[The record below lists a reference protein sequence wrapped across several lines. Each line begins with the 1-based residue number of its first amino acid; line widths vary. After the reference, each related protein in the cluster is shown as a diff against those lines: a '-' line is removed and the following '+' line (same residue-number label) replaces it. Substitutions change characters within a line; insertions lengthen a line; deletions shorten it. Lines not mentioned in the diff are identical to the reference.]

1 MEKQIINIT
10 DEQKNNLVN
19 ELVKLVSEF
28 KQKENVECIYFAP
41 YKGMEGIS
49 AGNILEL
56 VVVINGQYRN
66 IDFNQYNKKYETH
79 DYIRKYGIRIYI
91 APDNHNKYT
100 TMPLNPSEIKR
111 ANWLYNSSILFDK
124 TGEYSQIK
132 EKAEKYGNM
141 LNSNIYQY
149 GNLAEIYPPIDD
161 SISMNLETQNVKEF
175 TKTKTFEY
183 IKNML

>member
-1 MEKQIINIT
+1 MERKVINISE
-10 DEQKNNLVN
+10 EQKDNLVN

-28 KQKENVECIYFAP
+28 RKKENVECIYFAP

-91 APDNHNKYT
+91 SPDNHNKYT

-111 ANWLYNSSILFDK
+111 ANYLYNSSILFDK

-132 EKAEKYGNM
+132 EKAEKHENM

-149 GNLAEIYPPIDD
+149 RNLAEIYPPID
-161 SISMNLETQNVKEF
+161 SEIEMGLETETVKEF
-175 TKTKTFEY
+175 TKTKLFDY
-183 IKNML
+183 IKNM